1 MGNGDNRMTERAS
14 MNNVAC
20 KWKAET
26 TMTAADWNEKRK
38 KDMRHE
44 ERSA

>member
-1 MGNGDNRMTERAS
+1 MADDDNRMTERAS

-26 TMTAADWNEKRK
+26 TTMTAADWNEKRK
-38 KDMRHE
+38 NKT
-44 ERSA
+44 